1 MKLLLYP
8 FLITLFPIVIGLY
21 LKYIKTKF
29 FPTFPKL
36 IIILTVGVIGIIC
49 MFSAVILCANSIDSK
64 CATGAVIFF
73 PLGLGTTTLGIL
85 LNVKNNFFKL

>member
-1 MKLLLYP
+1 MRLLLYP
-8 FLITLFPIVIGLY
+8 FLITLFPIIIGLC
-21 LKYIKTKF
+21 LKYIKTKLF
-29 FPTFPKL
+29 QKFPKL

-73 PLGLGTTTLGIL
+73 PLGIGTTALGIL
-85 LNVKNNFFKL
+85 LNVKSNLFKL